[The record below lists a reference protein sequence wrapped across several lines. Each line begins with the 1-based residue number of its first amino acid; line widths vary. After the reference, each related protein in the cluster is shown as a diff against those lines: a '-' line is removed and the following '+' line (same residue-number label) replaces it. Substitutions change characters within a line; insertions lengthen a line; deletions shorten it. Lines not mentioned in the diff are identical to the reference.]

1 MARKFNELRGKMS
14 PIARDLSVKRKK
26 ELLEEIPLQELRQA
40 RSLSQEDLA
49 AVLKVKQS
57 TVSKME
63 RETDMYLS
71 TLRRFIRAMGGTLDL
86 VARFPEGDVKIRQFK
101 DIDSDASNEKR
112 KKRDRRTVLFILS
125 GECQKVWMGWKYS
138 KDG

>member
-1 MARKFNELRGKMS
+1 MVARKFNELRGKMS

-71 TLRRFIRAMGGTLDL
+71 TMRRFIRAMGGTLDL

-101 DIDSDASNEKR
+101 DIDSDASNENKAPA
-112 KKRDRRTVLFILS
+112 
-125 GECQKVWMGWKYS
+125 
-138 KDG
+138 

>member
-1 MARKFNELRGKMS
+1 MAKKFNELRKKMS
-14 PIARDLSVKRKK
+14 PAARELAAKRKL
-26 ELLEEIPLQELRQA
+26 ELLEELPLQELRKA

-49 AVLKVKQS
+49 AVLKIKQS

-86 VARFPEGDVKIRQFK
+86 VAKFPEGEVKISQLE
-101 DIDSDASNEKR
+101 DIDPSTPHKNNAPA
-112 KKRDRRTVLFILS
+112 
-125 GECQKVWMGWKYS
+125 
-138 KDG
+138 